1 MIRIL
6 ITLILV
12 LTGCSNKEVETLNL
26 NHEKV
31 DEIYGVKVPNG
42 VNAVYDTLENEYII
56 DTDGKMHD
64 KILDISLILDN
75 QTNINFIIYNTYK
88 YSYDSIS
95 LPHSYQEKVERKK
108 RRALSPSIVNLFIK
122 NSISTIKYTYPL
134 KGVPKNISYTIPF
147 SNYYHLIQYSS
158 PTPDILI
165 ANFLLANLQEDS
177 EVIVQ
182 FNNPSTSSSIDCI
195 MLSKNYQQLYSLLS
209 FYQELSTTIPKKY
222 NNIDIPLHI
231 NVLTDTTTRK
241 TVITSRDITREYS
254 SSDKDKFSYLEIIN
268 DNNKISPVMTF
279 YFGYQSLKK
288 LKLVVN
294 NANNISEYMIH
305 DDKGDYNQ
313 QLILRKDGEQIL
325 AGEGLIDFINSNIK
339 NDSLVHYEFINY
351 MDYSETIYV
360 NPSQIKNMREISQIY
375 RQLSPK

>member
-12 LTGCSNKEVETLNL
+12 LTGCSDNNPMSVDQK
-26 NHEKV
+26 KV
-31 DEIYGVKVPNG
+31 SEIYGVAVPYG
-42 VNAVYDTLENEYII
+42 VNAIYDSLENEYVFNI
-56 DTDGKMHD
+56 DSKKHD
-64 KILDISLILDN
+64 KVLDLKFTIDN
-75 QTNINFIIYNTYK
+75 QTNMSLTIFSTYSYTHGIGNSFDYKKQINYEKRQGLSPTLINLYIKNLNSTVENTYSVK
-88 YSYDSIS
+88 FSDSDRWDYLFRYLYFHEYSNEA
-95 LPHSYQEKVERKK
+95 PSYYVLE
-108 RRALSPSIVNLFIK
+108 
-122 NSISTIKYTYPL
+122 
-134 KGVPKNISYTIPF
+134 
-147 SNYYHLIQYSS
+147 
-158 PTPDILI
+158 
-165 ANFLLANLQEDS
+165 FLLENLSEDS
-177 EVIVQ
+177 EVVVQ
-182 FNNPSTSSSIDCI
+182 FYEDSDNKINEELPQTE
-195 MLSKNYQQLYSLLS
+195 YQKLYSLLS

-222 NNIDIPLHI
+222 NNVDIPLYI

-254 SSDKDKFSYLEIIN
+254 SSDKDKFTYLEIIN

-313 QLILRKDGEQIL
+313 QLKFRNDGEQIPVN
-325 AGEGLIDFINSNIK
+325 EGVIDFINSNIK
-339 NDSLVHYEFINY
+339 NDSLVYYEFI
-351 MDYSETIYV
+351 DYNDEGETIYV

-375 RQLSPK
+375 RQLSPKQ